1 MRQLCAE
8 AAMYRGAAAGHRA
21 RFLRGCAG
29 GDAPPGDGRPGM
41 DEAPP
46 GNRRT
51 SVWDD
56 EVADG
61 PPSIPGQGIDKSQ
74 SRTGLGGAE
83 LQSQTGHQHP
93 RSAGAAASV
102 RALHSLTRILCPR
115 KHRRVPQS
123 QKRRLLTQPGT
134 QGPITPGLKSE
145 KGLGS
150 SARTRVRAAAMSAIA
165 LTLGSLRSQGRLI
178 ETSRI

>member
-1 MRQLCAE
+1 MERFANGTASPPSCRVPRRSIRTGPNTSAVIGSATIAKAIAALSGRRHAEPVQDFPHPEEERIHQPGMRQLCAE

-83 LQSQTGHQHP
+83 
-93 RSAGAAASV
+93 
-102 RALHSLTRILCPR
+102 
-115 KHRRVPQS
+115 
-123 QKRRLLTQPGT
+123 
-134 QGPITPGLKSE
+134 
-145 KGLGS
+145 
-150 SARTRVRAAAMSAIA
+150 
-165 LTLGSLRSQGRLI
+165 
-178 ETSRI
+178 